1 MMDLLL
7 LDAQIAFARKVIA
20 RYEEQNAT
28 DDPHY
33 QELVETLNTL
43 EQERNQSLV
52 EAPSAIN
59 QHAPH

>member
-1 MMDLLL
+1 MELLL

-33 QELVETLNTL
+33 QELVETLKAL
-43 EQERNQSLV
+43 EQERSQTLAEV
-52 EAPSAIN
+52 PL
-59 QHAPH
+59 Q